1 MSTRT
6 LKPIAVIAHD
16 QKKTTLCEWMVENQA
31 CFAGREVFATGTT
44 GQLIQKQLPE
54 LSITRLKSGPL
65 GGDQQIGALI
75 AEGQLDAVF
84 FFQDPMTA
92 QPHDVDIKALVRLA
106 TLYDVPLA
114 CNPST
119 ANYIVSSPYFSGK
132 KPAPITA
139 SVVEHYQDYLNR
151 AIEA

>member
-1 MSTRT
+1 MSTRP

-16 QKKTTLCEWMVENQA
+16 QKKTTLCQWMVDNQDSLR
-31 CFAGREVFATGTT
+31 GRDIFATGTT
-44 GQLIQKQLPE
+44 GQLIQKHLPDF
-54 LSITRLKSGPL
+54 SITRLKSGPL

-119 ANYIVSSPYFSGK
+119 ANYIVSSPYFNGE
-132 KPAPITA
+132 KPAPVTDA
-139 SVVEHYQDYLNR
+139 VVEHYQDYLNR
-151 AIEA
+151 VIEG